1 MQAMINKISTRLDP
15 DSDVV
20 MLLDTCRVNIAQR
33 GYQNLEKLAKLPQTW
48 ILYATKESY
57 PVCDGPDGGN
67 SPFTRAVLRTL
78 KELGPNVTFFDFVTS
93 VNKYVSDCGMQRS
106 ELQTDFTKGLF
117 I

>member
-20 MLLDTCRVNIAQR
+20 MLLDTCRVNFSQR
-33 GYQNLEKLAKLPQTW
+33 GHQDLEQLATLPQTW

-78 KELGPNVTFFDFVTS
+78 KELGPDVEFYKFATS
-93 VNKYVSDCGMQRS
+93 VNKYVRDCGMQRS
-106 ELQTDFTKGLF
+106 ELKADMTKELF